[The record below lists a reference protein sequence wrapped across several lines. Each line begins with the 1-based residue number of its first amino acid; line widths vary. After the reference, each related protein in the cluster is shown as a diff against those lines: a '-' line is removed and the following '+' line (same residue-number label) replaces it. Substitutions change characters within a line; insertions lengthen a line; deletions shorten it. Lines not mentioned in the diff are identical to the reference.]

1 MDALLDQATSLD
13 IDTTEIQKLPNGVYI
28 DAIMQRCGTLCYHM
42 ERAFRRCSRR
52 RHPDYVQNLIDSISI
67 STDVLMIGL
76 TSTDSMDHSII

>member
-42 ERAFRRCSRR
+42 EQGF
-52 RHPDYVQNLIDSISI
+52 PTLL
-67 STDVLMIGL
+67 ST
-76 TSTDSMDHSII
+76 